1 MLRRNKRRISLGTV
15 VGVSVLLAAC
25 SSTASVGTGR
35 SSTTQTTKA
44 TTTTTTPVV
53 VDRGAGVKLTSASA
67 SYCPVAKYGPQFY
80 APPVPSG
87 GKTVALTFDDGPGPS
102 TPAILAILE
111 EYGVRATFFNVG
123 LQELAW
129 PANLQAEARAGFLVG
144 NHTFNHPNM
153 TKLSRKTQATELDR
167 VINRQEI
174 LTGTA
179 PCVFR
184 PPFGDYDAT
193 TLHLVQERHM
203 SVWMWSVDTEDW
215 EAEGSASAYWVD
227 RIVSLAE
234 SEGGVLQHPVVLFHN
249 GEIPMPAT
257 VAALP
262 VIIQYFKNHGYTFV
276 DLLGDSGPPAGCSP
290 QTSTNAVR
298 HYGRTG
304 PTHRSGCVSRLARRS
319 VPSGNAAQRRPRAL
333 GRWRARSLGVRYR
346 WVTSRL
352 RVMEPDGDLAIYSH
366 SRRMLWET
374 GTSGHPGADLA
385 VQSDGGLVIYDASKP
400 LWSAGSSNFELGSG
414 EHLDSGWYLR
424 SPAGECRLVM
434 KRDGNLALYSANG
447 RILWSSGT
455 ADSPGAYA
463 VMETDGNLVVYS
475 AVNQALWQSRSDA
488 TSGARLV
495 MTQQAEA
502 AVELPSG
509 SVIWQPS

>member
-1 MLRRNKRRISLGTV
+1 M
-15 VGVSVLLAAC
+15 
-25 SSTASVGTGR
+25 
-35 SSTTQTTKA
+35 
-44 TTTTTTPVV
+44 PVTI
-53 VDRGAGVKLTSASA
+53 DRGAGVKLTSASE
-67 SYCPVAKYGPQFY
+67 SSCPVATYGPQFY
-80 APPVPSG
+80 APTIPSG

-144 NHTFNHPNM
+144 NHTFNHPDM
-153 TKLSRKTQATELDR
+153 TKLSRKTQAAELDR

-174 LTGTA
+174 LTGTS

-184 PPFGDYDAT
+184 PPYGDYDAT

-203 SVWMWSVDTEDW
+203 AVWMWSVDTEDW
-215 EAEGSASAYWVD
+215 EAEGSSSAYWVD

-249 GEIPMPAT
+249 GQIPMPAT

-262 VIIQYFKNHGYTFV
+262 VVIQYFKSHGYTFV

-290 QTSTNAVR
+290 QTAAPSPSATLVEPGQRIGAGASVDSPGGQYRLVMQTDGNLVLSVAG
-298 HYGRTG
+298 GRDLWA
-304 PTHRSGCVSRLARRS
+304 SGTEGSR
-319 VPSGNAAQRRPRAL
+319 RAY
-333 GRWRARSLGVRYR
+333 V
-346 WVTSRL
+346 
-352 RVMEPDGDLAIYSH
+352 VMEPDGDLVIFSH
-366 SRRMLWET
+366 SKQRLWET
-374 GTSGHPGADLA
+374 GTQRHPGAELA
-385 VQSDGGLVIYDASKP
+385 VQSGGGLVIYDALKP
-400 LWSAGSSNFELGSG
+400 LWSAGSSNFELGAG
-414 EHLDSGWYLR
+414 EHLDSGWYLQ

-434 KRDGNLALYSANG
+434 KRDGNLTLYSANG
-447 RILWSSGT
+447 RILWASGT
-455 ADSPGAYA
+455 AGSPGAYA
-463 VMETDGNLVVYS
+463 VMETDGNLVVDS
-475 AVNQALWQSRSDA
+475 ATNQTLWESRTDA
-488 TSGARLV
+488 KSGARLV

-502 AVELPSG
+502 AIELSTG